1 MQENDPVRQL
11 NRLACALDCTYHQAA
26 RKFGLSDSVLC
37 ILYML
42 HERGDGCPLHDIY
55 SKSGISKQT
64 INSALRKLEA
74 EQVLYLEPAGGRGKR
89 LRLTE
94 TGKHYV
100 ETTAARLYE
109 VEREIFRS
117 WPKEDFDRYLSL
129 MEKHNRDLRERI
141 PQL

>member
-11 NRLACALDCTYHQAA
+11 NRLSCALDRTYHQAA
-26 RKFGLSDSVLC
+26 RKIGLSDSVLC

-55 SKSGISKQT
+55 SESGISKQT

-74 EQVLYLEPAGGRGKR
+74 EQVLYLEPTGGRGKC
-89 LRLTE
+89 LHLTE

-109 VEREIFRS
+109 AERELFRS

-129 MEKHNRDLRERI
+129 MEKHNRDLREKI